1 MITESM
7 TPEERIRAAVD
18 LDVPDRVPVVP
29 LMGQFAL
36 RYQDVPQTEAY
47 RNPPRALQALID
59 TFDALGGYDAV
70 VGANLLWPRYS
81 WRISSAPTRMRFPGK
96 GGVSEDAQIQAME
109 REIMTLEDYDT
120 IINRGWNGFCEEFL
134 PRVTGRPLEKI
145 DALQKAILE
154 ISLGDAKAWSEHGV
168 SVLGGSTT
176 WSCTMILSVCR
187 TLTQF
192 TLDLYRRPDKVEAV
206 MDAMVSDLIENTIND
221 IRATDNPWVF
231 FPLERGSGFY
241 YPMKI
246 FERFGFPYLKKM
258 VDAFAAEGFTTILHF
273 DTDWSLNLPYLK
285 DLPRGKCICELDST
299 TDIFKAKE
307 ILKDHM
313 CIMGDV
319 PPSLLSIG
327 TTEDVVAYCEKLI
340 DIVGK
345 GGGFILST
353 GCECPIDAKFDN
365 VKAMIDTPKNYLPAN

>member
-1 MITESM
+1 MIDETM
-7 TPEERIRAAVD
+7 TPKERIRAAVN
-18 LDVPDRVPVVP
+18 LEVPDRVPVAP
-29 LMGQFAL
+29 YMLQFPL
-36 RYQDVPQTEAY
+36 RYQGVPQSEGY
-47 RNPPRALQALID
+47 RNPRRAIEAFVD
-59 TFDALGGYDAV
+59 TFDALGGYDGQIA
-70 VGANLLWPRYS
+70 ADLIWPSSS
-81 WRISSAPTRMRFPGK
+81 WRISSAPMTMHIAGRGA
-96 GGVSEDAQIQAME
+96 SDDAPIQAAE
-109 REIMTLEDYDT
+109 QEIMTVEDYDT
-120 IINRGWNGFCEEFL
+120 IINRGWNGFCEQFL

-192 TLDLYRRPDKVEAV
+192 TLDLYRQPDKVEAV
-206 MDAMVSDLIENTIND
+206 MDAMVPDLIENTIND
-221 IRATDNPWVF
+221 IKATDNPWVF

-327 TTEDVVAYCEKLI
+327 TTEDVVAYCERLI

-345 GGGFILST
+345 EGGFILST

-365 VKAMIDTPKNYLPAN
+365 VKAMIDTPKNYLLAN